1 MSDLTIIF
9 IALAGF
15 GGGYAVGYIHAV
27 LRGDSGRM

>member
-1 MSDLTIIF
+1 MSELTIIF

-15 GGGYAVGYIHAV
+15 GGGYVAGYIHAV